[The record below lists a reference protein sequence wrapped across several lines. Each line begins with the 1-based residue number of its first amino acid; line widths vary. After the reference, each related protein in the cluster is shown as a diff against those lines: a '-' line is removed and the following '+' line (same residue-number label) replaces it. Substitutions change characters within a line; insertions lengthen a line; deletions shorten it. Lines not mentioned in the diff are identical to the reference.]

1 MYIIKLNKS
10 LKYLGGVVMKVVNIM
25 SSNVINVSY
34 MDTIKTALSIMTSN
48 KINGAPVVDEHNKLL
63 GIIVK
68 ADIYRFLRDEGH
80 YDTYPVENMMNRK
93 VVTCSENDDVL
104 EVAKKIR
111 RNDVIALPVVDD
123 NLKVKGIISIED
135 LLDYFIEITQ

>member
-1 MYIIKLNKS
+1 
-10 LKYLGGVVMKVVNIM
+10 MKVVDIM
-25 SSNVINVSY
+25 SSNVIYISY
-34 MDTIKTALSIMTSN
+34 KDTIKTALSIMTSN
-48 KINGAPVVDEHNKLL
+48 KINGAPVVDENNTLL

-93 VVTCSENDDVL
+93 VVTCSENDHVL

-123 NLKVKGIISIED
+123 DLKVKGIVSIED
-135 LLDYFIEITQ
+135 LLDYFIKIS

>member
-1 MYIIKLNKS
+1 ME
-10 LKYLGGVVMKVVNIM
+10 VVNIM
-25 SSNVINVSY
+25 SSNVININY

-48 KINGAPVVDEHNKLL
+48 KINGAPVVDGHNKLL

-123 NLKVKGIISIED
+123 NFKVKGIVSIED
-135 LLDYFIEITQ
+135 LLDYFIKIRE